1 MGICGDIAG
10 LQAADG
16 KVGAVGAPCPQHA
29 CTQGQPRHTDG
40 HTQRANTLWSLEALT
55 CKYRLVGGGTQLVS
69 LPITTWSPR
78 IGLAFLTEDP
88 TASLGLWPSRSLE
101 RLLPRPQGAWF
112 GWLAPRGPAAA
123 ITGAPPQSHTRQVSW
138 PRGRRR
144 LPSWP
149 RIPGGGCGQPGQLWP
164 LQGWP
169 YAGQPAAATRWCQ
182 GTTQVG

>member
-101 RLLPRPQGAWF
+101 RLLPRHLGQGPPMAMGGLQETILASVRVPGALLTPQA
-112 GWLAPRGPAAA
+112 LA
-123 ITGAPPQSHTRQVSW
+123 
-138 PRGRRR
+138 
-144 LPSWP
+144 L
-149 RIPGGGCGQPGQLWP
+149 
-164 LQGWP
+164 
-169 YAGQPAAATRWCQ
+169 
-182 GTTQVG
+182 